1 MAKKKTVGAKT
12 TTTSKKNS
20 TDTSQE
26 STSSKKITTTTS
38 DINPQPLTEDDAFQ
52 EEPTEEEEKYVV
64 KEIIEATNELIEK
77 KQALLGRK
85 EKLPEKFWQK
95 DEWRVLLDPTLVKSE
110 EITQYDLSALITDFT
125 NNMLTQ
131 DLVDFRISG
140 MAIYSTAK
148 LYHKKIRDVIEEEE
162 QIQIREMREKAQREI
177 PRAMPQ
183 PIREPLK
190 IATRE
195 ELFGAMRAAI
205 IETMQK
211 REILRRKRISR
222 EEKRSE
228 IQIIKSSKRLP
239 LEILKHI
246 TGKDRTVEQVL
257 QYWFDKIRMQIK
269 INGGKD
275 TTYDEMCD
283 MVIASEVKDAYG
295 KKLKNIELFLSLLF
309 LSTGGR
315 ILIDQ
320 DDDFEDIMISIPRH
334 IL

>member
-1 MAKKKTVGAKT
+1 MAKKKSTGKKGN
-12 TTTSKKNS
+12 SKKKTDDS
-20 TDTSQE
+20 TSE
-26 STSSKKITTTTS
+26 STKKKNIKK
-38 DINPQPLTEDDAFQ
+38 
-52 EEPTEEEEKYVV
+52 EEPEIDSFEEEEPETDSIEEEQYKV

-77 KQALLGRK
+77 KQAIAGDK
-85 EKLPEKFWQK
+85 QPLPEKFWQK

-125 NNMLTQ
+125 NNMLIQ

-162 QIQIREMREKAQREI
+162 QIQLRELRDQARREI
-177 PRAMPQ
+177 PKAMPQ

-222 EEKRSE
+222 EERRTE
-228 IQIIKSSKRLP
+228 IQIIKSSNKLP

-246 TGKDRTVEQVL
+246 TGKDRTVEEVL
-257 QYWFDKIRMQIK
+257 NYWFEKIRRQIK
-269 INGGKD
+269 LNGGKD
-275 TTYDEMCD
+275 TSYDEMCD
-283 MVIASEVKDAYG
+283 EVISTETKDSYG
-295 KKLKNIELFLSLLF
+295 KKIKSIEFFLSLLF

-320 DDDFEDIMISIPRH
+320 ESDFEDIIISIPRH
-334 IL
+334 IV